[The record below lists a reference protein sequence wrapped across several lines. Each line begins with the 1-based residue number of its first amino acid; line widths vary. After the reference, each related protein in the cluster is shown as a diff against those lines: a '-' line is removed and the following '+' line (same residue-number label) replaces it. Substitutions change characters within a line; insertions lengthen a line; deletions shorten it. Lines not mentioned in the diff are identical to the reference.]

1 MHHPPKCRIKRLMRS
16 DEYSKLTECKLAKA
30 VLLLWGIDIIHVFF
44 YQRSYTYRLNTFNLK
59 FSKTNLR
66 FRVVRINPDHG
77 LTRQK
82 EKSRQLSSTAHSFFR
97 YWLVLH
103 INTSS
108 CVVSLNWSPVLV
120 GLFYLGG
127 MIQKSILNVLVRG
140 WKGNHESWIIVT
152 KLIGTMNLCF

>member
-1 MHHPPKCRIKRLMRS
+1 MNISSLQTVSLLKLCWHHTC
-16 DEYSKLTECKLAKA
+16 
-30 VLLLWGIDIIHVFF
+30 VF
-44 YQRSYTYRLNTFNLK
+44 YQRSCTYRLNTFNLK

-82 EKSRQLSSTAHSFFR
+82 EKSSQLSFAAHPFFR
-97 YWLVLH
+97 YQLVLH

-120 GLFYLGG
+120 GLFDLGG
-127 MIQKSILNVLVRG
+127 MIQKSIMF
-140 WKGNHESWIIVT
+140 WSWLWSLRVYITRKT
-152 KLIGTMNLCF
+152 KKRNAGPLKYSFLLYYICR